1 MISTKRRAERWSCNR
16 HSLVLA
22 ALIIVFREV
31 FEAGLI
37 VGIVL
42 AVTGAV
48 PHRNRWIGGGVL
60 AGALAACVVA
70 VFTGAL
76 SQLFAGMGQEVF
88 NAAILG
94 LAVIMLTWHNVWMAH
109 HGRELAGEMRA
120 VGKAVAE
127 GTKPLLALA
136 VVVGVAV
143 LREGSEVALFLYG
156 VAASDGGSALS
167 LAVGGLIRLALGGGV
182 CLLTYFG
189 LMRIPPR
196 ALFATTTAL
205 ITLLAAGMAS
215 QAVAFL
221 ERANLLTRLD
231 TVAWDSGWLL
241 SDKSIVGRTMH
252 TLIGYT
258 EQPTQMQLVVYA
270 AVLLLTFM
278 LVRRSGSQPAKRTIA
293 ARG

>member
-1 MISTKRRAERWSCNR
+1 
-16 HSLVLA
+16 VLA

-42 AVTGAV
+42 AVTGSV

-60 AGALAACVVA
+60 AGVLAACVVA
-70 VFTGAL
+70 AFTGAL
-76 SQLFAGMGQEVF
+76 SQLFSGMGQELF

-94 LAVIMLTWHNVWMAH
+94 IAVMMLTWHNVWMAH
-109 HGRELAGEMRA
+109 HGREMAGEIRA
-120 VGKAVAE
+120 AGQAVAD
-127 GTKPLLALA
+127 GSKSLLALA

-167 LAVGGLIRLALGGGV
+167 LAIGGFIGLALGAGV

-189 LMRIPPR
+189 LMRIPQR
-196 ALFATTTAL
+196 ALFATTTVL
-205 ITLLAAGMAS
+205 ITLLAAGMAA

-221 ERANLLTRLD
+221 ERANWLTSLD
-231 TVAWDSGWLL
+231 TVVWDSGWLL
-241 SDKSIVGRTMH
+241 SETSIAGRTLH

-258 EQPTQMQLVVYA
+258 DQPTEMQLLVYA
-270 AVLLLTFM
+270 AVLLVTFLLMRLT
-278 LVRRSGSQPAKRTIA
+278 GSQHDGRIA
-293 ARG
+293 AAG

>member
-1 MISTKRRAERWSCNR
+1 M
-16 HSLVLA
+16 LA

-42 AVTGAV
+42 AVTGSV
-48 PHRNRWIGGGVL
+48 PHRNGWIGGGGL
-60 AGALAACVVA
+60 AGALAACLVA
-70 VFTGAL
+70 AFAGAL
-76 SQLFAGMGQEVF
+76 SQLFAGMGQELF

-94 LAVIMLTWHNVWMAH
+94 IAVIMLTWHNVWMAH
-109 HGRELAGEMRA
+109 HGREMAGEMRA
-120 VGKAVAE
+120 AGQAVAD
-127 GTKPLLALA
+127 GTKSLLALA

-156 VAASDGGSALS
+156 VAASDGGSGLS
-167 LAVGGLIRLALGGGV
+167 FAIGGFMGLALGVAV

-189 LMRIPPR
+189 LMRIPQR

-205 ITLLAAGMAS
+205 ITLLAAGMAA

-221 ERANLLTRLD
+221 ERANWLTSLD
-231 TVAWDSGWLL
+231 TVVWDSGWLL
-241 SDKSIVGRTMH
+241 SEKNIAGRALH

-258 EQPTQMQLVVYA
+258 DQPTEMQLVAYV
-270 AVLLLTFM
+270 AVLLVTFM
-278 LVRRSGSQPAKRTIA
+278 LMRLTGSQPTN
-293 ARG
+293 RGASPIPL

>member
-1 MISTKRRAERWSCNR
+1 
-16 HSLVLA
+16 VLA

-37 VGIVL
+37 IGIVL
-42 AVTGAV
+42 AVTGSV
-48 PHRNRWIGGGVL
+48 RHRNRWIGGGVL
-60 AGALAACVVA
+60 AGVAAACVVA
-70 VFTGAL
+70 AFAGAL
-76 SQLFAGMGQEVF
+76 SQLFAGMGQELF
-88 NAAILG
+88 NAAILSV
-94 LAVIMLTWHNVWMAH
+94 AVIMLTWHNIWMAR
-109 HGRELAGEMRA
+109 HGREMAGEMRA
-120 VGKAVAE
+120 IGQAVAA
-127 GTKPLLALA
+127 GTKSLLALA

-167 LAVGGLIRLALGGGV
+167 LAIGGIFGLALGAAV

-205 ITLLAAGMAS
+205 ITLLAAGMAA

-221 ERANLLTRLD
+221 ERANWLTSLD
-231 TVAWDSGWLL
+231 IVVWDSGWLL
-241 SDKSIVGRTMH
+241 SQESIVGRTMH

-258 EQPTQMQLVVYA
+258 DQPTEMQLLVYV
-270 AVLLLTFM
+270 AVLLVTVLLM
-278 LVRRSGSQPAKRTIA
+278 RLNGSQQSGRAVAI
-293 ARG
+293 G

>member
-1 MISTKRRAERWSCNR
+1 
-16 HSLVLA
+16 VLA

-42 AVTGAV
+42 AVTGSV

-60 AGALAACVVA
+60 AGALTASVVA
-70 VFTGAL
+70 AFAGAL
-76 SQLFAGMGQEVF
+76 SQLFAGMGQELF

-94 LAVIMLTWHNVWMAH
+94 IAVMMLTWHNVWMAH
-109 HGRELAGEMRA
+109 HGREMAGEMRA
-120 VGKAVAE
+120 AGQAVAD

-136 VVVGVAV
+136 VVVAVAV

-156 VAASDGGSALS
+156 VAASDGGSGLS
-167 LAVGGLIRLALGGGV
+167 FAIGGFIGLALGVAV

-189 LMRIPPR
+189 LMRIPQR
-196 ALFATTTAL
+196 ALFAATTVL
-205 ITLLAAGMAS
+205 ITLLAAGMAA

-221 ERANLLTRLD
+221 ERANWLTSLD
-231 TVAWDSGWLL
+231 TTVWDSGRLL
-241 SDKSIVGRTMH
+241 SEKSIAGRALH

-258 EQPTQMQLVVYA
+258 DQPTEMQLVAYA
-270 AVLLLTFM
+270 AVLLVTFM
-278 LVRRSGSQPAKRTIA
+278 LMRLTGSQPTRA
-293 ARG
+293 G

>member
-1 MISTKRRAERWSCNR
+1 M
-16 HSLVLA
+16 LA

-42 AVTGAV
+42 AVTGSV

-60 AGALAACVVA
+60 AGALAACLVA
-70 VFTGAL
+70 AFTGAL
-76 SQLFAGMGQEVF
+76 SQLFAGMGQELF

-94 LAVIMLTWHNVWMAH
+94 IAVLMLTWHNVWMAH
-109 HGRELAGEMRA
+109 HGREMAGEMRA
-120 VGKAVAE
+120 AGQAVTD
-127 GTKPLLALA
+127 GSKSLLALA

-156 VAASDGGSALS
+156 VAASDGGSAAS
-167 LAVGGLIRLALGGGV
+167 LATGGIIGLALGAAV

-189 LMRIPPR
+189 LMRIPQR
-196 ALFATTTAL
+196 ALFATTTVL
-205 ITLLAAGMAS
+205 ITLLAAGMAA

-221 ERANLLTRLD
+221 ERANWLTPLD
-231 TVAWDSGWLL
+231 TVVWDSAWLVSEASL
-241 SDKSIVGRTMH
+241 AGRTLH

-258 EQPTQMQLVVYA
+258 DQPTQMQLLVYL
-270 AVLLLTFM
+270 AVLIVTVMLMRLT
-278 LVRRSGSQPAKRTIA
+278 GSQPTDRAVA
-293 ARG
+293 AG

>member
-1 MISTKRRAERWSCNR
+1 
-16 HSLVLA
+16 VLA

-37 VGIVL
+37 IGIVL

-60 AGALAACVVA
+60 VGALAACIVA
-70 VFTGAL
+70 AFTGAL
-76 SQLFAGMGQEVF
+76 SQLFAGMGQELF
-88 NAAILG
+88 NAVILAI
-94 LAVIMLTWHNVWMAH
+94 AVMMLTWHNVWMAH
-109 HGRELAGEMRA
+109 HGREIAGEMRA
-120 VGKAVAE
+120 VGQAVAD
-127 GTKPLLALA
+127 GTKSLLALA

-167 LAVGGLIRLALGGGV
+167 LAVGGVIGLALGAAV

-205 ITLLAAGMAS
+205 ITLLAAGMAA

-221 ERANLLTRLD
+221 ERANWLTPLD
-231 TVAWDSGWLL
+231 TVVWDSGWLL
-241 SDKSIVGRTMH
+241 SETSIAGRTLH
-252 TLIGYT
+252 TLVGYT
-258 EQPTQMQLVVYA
+258 DQPTEMQLVAYA
-270 AVLLLTFM
+270 TVLLATFM
-278 LVRRSGSQPAKRTIA
+278 LMRLTGPQPA
-293 ARG
+293 ARGVAAG